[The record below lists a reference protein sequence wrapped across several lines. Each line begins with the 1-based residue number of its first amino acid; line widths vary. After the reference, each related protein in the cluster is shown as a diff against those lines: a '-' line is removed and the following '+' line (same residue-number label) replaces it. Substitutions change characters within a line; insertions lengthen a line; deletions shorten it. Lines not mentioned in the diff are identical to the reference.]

1 MSEFYTIDNNDEIVK
16 LTQEQTDEMF
26 DKLDRGE
33 IRCLVQEYNYEYGKC
48 FLHNG
53 SLTQRLKI
61 D

>member
-33 IRCLVQEYNYEYGKC
+33 IRCLVQEYNSEYGKS
-48 FLHNG
+48 FLHTGN
-53 SLTQRLKI
+53 LTQRLKNE
-61 D
+61 